1 MTQHQKQAIQA
12 MLFNECQQNLDL
24 AQWFYRIS
32 LAGYTTSIVLAIV
45 ATSLVYSGKLDAAT
59 VSGLSTLS
67 VIACTRSLDR
77 GGKQLRDATDRLC
90 QLLETLDRP
99 KPLPS
104 KGDF

>member
-45 ATSLVYSGKLDAAT
+45 ATSLVYSGK
-59 VSGLSTLS
+59 
-67 VIACTRSLDR
+67 
-77 GGKQLRDATDRLC
+77 QLRDATDRLC

>member
-1 MTQHQKQAIQA
+1 MIGPLSIHFSQHQPDCGVV
-12 MLFNECQQNLDL
+12 LPLHFP
-24 AQWFYRIS
+24 
-32 LAGYTTSIVLAIV
+32 GGHTTSIVLEIV

-59 VSGLSTLS
+59 VSGLSTLP
-67 VIACTRSLDR
+67 VIACTRTLDR